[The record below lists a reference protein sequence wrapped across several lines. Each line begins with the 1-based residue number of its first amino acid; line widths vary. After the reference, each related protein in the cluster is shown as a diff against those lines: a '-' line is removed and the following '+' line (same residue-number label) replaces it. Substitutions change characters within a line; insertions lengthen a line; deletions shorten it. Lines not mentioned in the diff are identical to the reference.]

1 MREKKL
7 YTISI
12 VLCFIDQFV
21 KLIIINNLD
30 VYQKISVIPSFFSIY
45 YLQNRGAAFSSFSG
59 MTYLFVAI
67 GILFVFLLIRYIRK
81 IKNLKKLEMVSLGLI
96 LGGIVGNLIDRIF
109 YQYVIDYLA
118 FEIFGYSF
126 AVFNIADSAIV
137 GGCFLLI
144 IECFRGEKIWK
155 NLNIKK
161 N

>member
-12 VLCFIDQFV
+12 VLCLIDQFV

-30 VYQKISVIPSFFSIY
+30 VYQKISVIPSFFNIY
-45 YLQNRGAAFSSFSG
+45 YLQNRGAAFSSFPD
-59 MTYLFVAI
+59 MTYLFVAV
-67 GILFVFLLIRYIRK
+67 GILFVFLLTRYIRK
-81 IKNLKKLEMVSLGLI
+81 TKNLKKLEMVSLGLI
-96 LGGIVGNLIDRIF
+96 LGGIVGNLIDRIIHH
-109 YQYVIDYLA
+109 YVIDYLA
-118 FEIFGYSF
+118 FEILGYSF
-126 AVFNIADSAIV
+126 AIFNIADSAIV
-137 GGCFLLI
+137 VGCFLLI

>member
-12 VLCFIDQFV
+12 VLCFIDQIV
-21 KLIIINNLD
+21 KLIIINYLD
-30 VYQKISVIPSFFSIY
+30 VYQRISIIPNFFSIY

-59 MTYLFVAI
+59 MTYLFVTI
-67 GILFVFLLIRYIRK
+67 GILFLFLLIRYIRK
-81 IKNLKKLEMVSLGLI
+81 MEAIKRLEMLALGLI
-96 LGGIVGNLIDRIF
+96 LGGIVGNLVDRIL

-118 FEIFGYSF
+118 FEIMGCSF

-137 GGCFLLI
+137 VGCLLLI

-155 NLNIKK
+155 SLNIKK

>member
-12 VLCFIDQFV
+12 VLCFVDQIV
-21 KLIIINNLD
+21 KLIIINYLD
-30 VYQKISVIPSFFSIY
+30 VYQKISIIPNFFSIY

-59 MTYLFVAI
+59 MTYLFVTI
-67 GILFVFLLIRYIRK
+67 GILFLFVLIRYIRK
-81 IKNLKKLEMVSLGLI
+81 MEVIKRLEMVALGLI
-96 LGGIVGNLIDRIF
+96 LGGIVGNLVDRIL

-118 FEIFGYSF
+118 FEIMGYSF

-137 GGCFLLI
+137 VGCFLLI